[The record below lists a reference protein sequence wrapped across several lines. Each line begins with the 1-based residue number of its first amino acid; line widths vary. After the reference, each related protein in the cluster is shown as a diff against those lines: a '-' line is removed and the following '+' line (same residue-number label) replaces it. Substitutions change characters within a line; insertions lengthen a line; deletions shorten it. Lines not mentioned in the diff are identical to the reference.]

1 MKLVKSAL
9 LLAAGSV
16 LVAPLLAQGNGT
28 PLREF
33 RANLTGPGEVPLT
46 LTAAR
51 GQLQLT
57 VSDDDSSVHFVL
69 TYEGLATH
77 VRASHIHVGK
87 PTDLGGVTVF
97 FCGGGGQ
104 PDPCPEGAGTVEGDF
119 TADDVIGLAAQ
130 ELATNDLPRLLAA
143 IRSGETYA
151 NLHTD
156 DSPGGE
162 IRGQIRPV
170 RRGGE

>member
-1 MKLVKSAL
+1 MKFVKSAW
-9 LLAAGSV
+9 LLAAVPV
-16 LVAPLLAQGNGT
+16 LVAPLLAQGDGA
-28 PLREF
+28 PPREF
-33 RANLTGPGEVPLT
+33 RANLTGPGEVPLS
-46 LTAAR
+46 LTAAQ

-57 VSDDDSSVHFVL
+57 INDDDSSVHFVL

-77 VRASHIHVGK
+77 VRFSHIHVGK

-104 PDPCPEGAGTVEGDF
+104 PDCPEGSGTAEGDF
-119 TADDVIGLAAQ
+119 TADDVIGLTAQ
-130 ELATNDLPRLLAA
+130 ELAAHDLPRLLAA
-143 IRSGETYA
+143 IRSGQTYA

-162 IRGQIRPV
+162 IRGQIRPI
-170 RRGGE
+170 RKGGK